1 MIFKKNKLLRNFIYI
16 KLKLLFIKKNN
27 WKKFTLFFKLLKGI
41 LDFLFFI
48 KSTIT

>member
-27 WKKFTLFFKLLKGI
+27 WKKFKNHNLKNKNMC
-41 LDFLFFI
+41 LMNS
-48 KSTIT
+48 K

>member
-27 WKKFTLFFKLLKGI
+27 WKKFTLFFK
-41 LDFLFFI
+41 FLFWEFI
-48 KSTIT
+48 VKILKTHR